1 MMRIGIDI
9 STLLNHGRDIGAG
22 RYILNLVKNLIAVNA
37 ANINTG
43 KAGVDDN
50 FAATNHSGTPATSQA
65 NTISRS
71 NLVATLQEPVTFV
84 LTARYV
90 TDEHLAV
97 IEDFKKLKTGY
108 IKLELKLFKT
118 SQKKL
123 DCWNRLRFP
132 PIELLGFKAD
142 LLHCPDFLIPPT
154 LNKNIVLT
162 IHDLAFI
169 RFPQFNFDW
178 FIKKYTKEVTK
189 NAQIAKRIIAVSNST
204 KNDIIDLFGIN
215 PEKVIVTHEASDE
228 VFRKLAEDEKK
239 YNLQKKYNIGKKF
252 ILSVGTIEPRKNF
265 ETLIRAFNMLK
276 KDGFDIQLVIAGR
289 TGWKSEATYQE
300 KEKSPFKEDIV
311 FAGRLSDDE
320 LVQLYNMAELFVY
333 PSIFEG
339 FGLPVLEAMQ
349 CGLPV
354 VASNTSSIPEIV
366 SEPVT
371 RTFLVEI
378 NNEREFS
385 EKIKLILS
393 DSHLRKE
400 LSKKSIANAAKFSWN
415 LTAEKTL
422 AAYSKVIKN
431 VK

>member
-1 MMRIGIDI
+1 MRIGIDI

-22 RYILNLVKNLIAVNA
+22 RYIFNLVKSLLAASAGAV
-37 ANINTG
+37 
-43 KAGVDDN
+43 
-50 FAATNHSGTPATSQA
+50 TS
-65 NTISRS
+65 R
-71 NLVATLQEPVTFV
+71 EPVTYV
-84 LTARYV
+84 LTARYI

-97 IEDFKKLKTGY
+97 IEEFKKLKTGNH
-108 IKLELKLFKT
+108 KLELKLFK
-118 SQKKL
+118 SSRKNL

-189 NAQIAKRIIAVSNST
+189 NAQIAKRIIAVSHNT
-204 KNDIIDLFGIN
+204 KNDIVDLFGIN
-215 PEKVIVTHEASDE
+215 PEKVDVTHEAADE
-228 VFRKLAEDEKK
+228 VFRKLIEGEKK
-239 YNLQKKYNIGKKF
+239 YSLQKKYNISKKF

-265 ETLIRAFNMLK
+265 ETLIRAFNTLK

-289 TGWKSEATYQE
+289 TGWKSEATYEE
-300 KEKSPFKEDIV
+300 KEKSPFKEDII
-311 FAGRLSDDE
+311 FSGRLTDDE

-366 SEPVT
+366 SDPVS
-371 RTFLVEI
+371 RTFLAEI

-393 DSHLRKE
+393 DSRLREE
-400 LSKKSIANAAKFSWN
+400 LSGKSVTNAAKFSWD
-415 LTAEKTL
+415 LTAEKTFS
-422 AAYSKVIKN
+422 AYLKVM
-431 VK
+431 